1 VGRLCTVRDVDWSGK
16 TALVRVDFNVPMQ
29 DGRVADDTRIRAAL
43 PTIQYLREHGA
54 RVVLLSH
61 LGRPDGKP
69 AAAYS
74 LKPVAAR
81 TSELL
86 GAEVRFAVDCVGT
99 PAEDAVS
106 ALGPG
111 EVVLLE
117 NVRFHAEEET
127 NDSGFAGQLAGLGD
141 VFVNDAFGTAHRAH
155 ASTEGLANFL
165 PAVAGLLMAKEI
177 VALGS
182 ALENPR
188 HPFVGVVGGAKVSSK
203 LAVLENLIDR
213 VDRLLIGGGMA
224 NTFLKAQGIEV
235 GKSLLEADLVDTA
248 AELLGRGGKILLPVD
263 VVVTTDFKGSAA
275 PRTCAVDDVQAD
287 EMIVDLGPRTV
298 DAFKAEIGQAGTV
311 LWNGPMGVFEDPRF
325 AAGTLAIARA
335 MAESSGTT
343 VVGGGESVQAVEQ
356 AGLADKLTHVST
368 GGGASLEFIE
378 GKVLPG
384 VAVLKSDCS

>member
-1 VGRLCTVRDVDWSGK
+1 VDWGGK

-43 PTIQYLREHGA
+43 PTLHYLREQGA
-54 RVVLLSH
+54 KIVLLSH

-69 AAAYS
+69 SEKYS
-74 LKPVAAR
+74 LRPVAER
-81 TSELL
+81 LRELL
-86 GAEVRFAVDCVGT
+86 GAPCQFAPDCVGT

-111 EVVLLE
+111 DVLLLE
-117 NVRFHAEEET
+117 NVRFHAEEEA

-141 VFVNDAFGTAHRAH
+141 AFVNDAFGTAHRAH
-155 ASTEGLANFL
+155 ASTEGLAHYL
-165 PAVAGLLMAKEI
+165 PALAGLLMEKEI
-177 VALGS
+177 VSLGS
-182 ALENPR
+182 ALDSPR

-203 LAVLENLIDR
+203 LAVLENLIER

-224 NTFLKAQGIEV
+224 NTFLRAEGREV
-235 GKSLLEADLVDTA
+235 GKSLLEPDLVDTA
-248 AELLGRGGKILLPVD
+248 RDLVCRGDKIVLPID
-263 VVVTTDFKGSAA
+263 VIVITDLKGSAA
-275 PRTCAVDDVQAD
+275 PRTCPIDEVGPD
-287 EMIVDLGPRTV
+287 EMIVDLGPRTMA
-298 DAFKAEIGQAGTV
+298 AFKAEIDKAGTV

-325 AAGTLAIARA
+325 AAGTLAVARA
-335 MAESSGTT
+335 MADSHATT

-384 VAVLKSDCS
+384 VNVLRSDCT

>member
-1 VGRLCTVRDVDWSGK
+1 VSRLCTVRDVDWGGK

-29 DGRVADDTRIRAAL
+29 AGRVADDTRIRAAL
-43 PTIQYLREHGA
+43 PTLQYLRDKGA
-54 RVVLLSH
+54 RIVLLSH
-61 LGRPDGKP
+61 LGRPDGTPSEK
-69 AAAYS
+69 YS

-81 TSELL
+81 TAELL
-86 GAEVRFAVDCVGT
+86 GAEVHFSADCVGT

-111 EVVLLE
+111 DVVLLE
-117 NVRFHAEEET
+117 NVRFHAEEEA

-155 ASTEGLANFL
+155 ASTEGVAHYL
-165 PAVAGLLMAKEI
+165 PALAGLLMEKEI
-177 VALGS
+177 GSLGS
-182 ALENPR
+182 ALDDPR

-224 NTFLKAQGIEV
+224 NTFLKARGREV
-235 GKSLLEADLVDTA
+235 GKSLLEADLVATA
-248 AELLGRGGKILLPVD
+248 SDLLHRGGKILLPVD
-263 VVVTTDFKGSAA
+263 VVVTTDLKGSAP
-275 PRTCAVDDVQAD
+275 PRTCSVEEVGPD
-287 EMIVDLGPRTV
+287 EMIVDIGPRTMA
-298 DAFKAEIGQAGTV
+298 AFKAEIGTAGTV
-311 LWNGPMGVFEDPRF
+311 LWNGPMGIFEDPRF
-325 AAGTLAIARA
+325 AAGTLSVARA
-335 MAESSGTT
+335 MADSRATT

-384 VAVLKSDCS
+384 VAALKSDCT